1 MNMEASNSSK
11 GVASLKENMEG
22 FLQEFPMWSKERLN
36 NLNELSGKLKNED
49 LQNQAEKSVAEYK
62 EVEEMFLKRQ
72 ETLQRAAVRV
82 QVCFMEIF

>member
-1 MNMEASNSSK
+1 
-11 GVASLKENMEG
+11 MEG

-49 LQNQAEKSVAEYK
+49 LQSQPEKSVTEYK
-62 EVEEMFLKRQ
+62 EGEKMFLKCQ

-82 QVCFMEIF
+82 

>member
-49 LQNQAEKSVAEYK
+49 LQNHREKSVAEYK
-62 EVEEMFLKRQ
+62 EVEEMFLKCQ
-72 ETLQRAAVRV
+72 ETLQRAAVHV